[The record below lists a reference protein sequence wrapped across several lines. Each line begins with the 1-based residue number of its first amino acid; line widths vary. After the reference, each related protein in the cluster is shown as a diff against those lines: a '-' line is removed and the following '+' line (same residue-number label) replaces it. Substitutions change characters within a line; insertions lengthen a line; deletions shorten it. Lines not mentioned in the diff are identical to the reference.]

1 MIQKLITIFLL
12 GFSCCTASM
21 AAPLLAIDDEIQQ
34 AIDAYEER
42 PWELGLAGG
51 YGVRTNPLINSK
63 DIPMYVVL
71 NIAWFGDY
79 LFFDNGDVGL
89 SIHETDKLAINFIAH
104 INNEREIF
112 EWLNNSQLGIQFNAA
127 GTSGFSP
134 VVTDPDVIPAKPVEA
149 PGRSLA
155 VDGGLEMIYADDW
168 GDIQLQVL
176 GDLTNTHKGFEVWAS
191 YAFPWQSGDWNI
203 VPSVGLNWKSSHLL
217 DYYYGIRDY
226 EVEQN
231 RPAYKGSSGFNGF
244 ARLSVAYHIN
254 DNWGITG
261 IAEYETL
268 SRSIRNSPIVDEDGI
283 GTLFIGL
290 MYNF

>member
-12 GFSCCTASM
+12 GFSCCTTSM
-21 AAPLLAIDDEIQQ
+21 AEPPQAIDDEEIQQ

-42 PWELGLAGG
+42 PWELGLAAG
-51 YGVRTNPLINSK
+51 YGVRTNPLINSD

-89 SIHETDKLAINFIAH
+89 SIHETDKLSINFIAH

-127 GTSGFSP
+127 GSSFVP
-134 VVTDPDVIPAKPVEA
+134 TDTNGMPTKPVEV
-149 PGRSLA
+149 PDRNLA

-203 VPSVGLNWKSSHLL
+203 VPSVGLNWKNSHLL
-217 DYYYGIRDY
+217 DYYYGIRDS
-226 EVEQN
+226 EVEVN
-231 RPAYKGSSGFNGF
+231 RPAYKADSGFNSF
-244 ARLSVAYHIN
+244 ARLSIAYHIN
-254 DNWGITG
+254 DSWGVTG

-268 SRSIRNSPIVDEDGI
+268 SRSIRHSPIVDEDGI

>member
-12 GFSCCTASM
+12 GFSCCTTSI
-21 AAPLLAIDDEIQQ
+21 AAPPQDINDEEIQQ

-42 PWELGLAGG
+42 PWELGFAAG

-71 NIAWFGDY
+71 NIAWFGNY

-89 SIHETDKLAINFIAH
+89 SIHETDKLSINFIAH

-112 EWLNNSQLGIQFNAA
+112 EWLNNSQLGLQFN
-127 GTSGFSP
+127 GSTSGFSP
-134 VVTDPDVIPAKPVEA
+134 VNTNPDVIPAKPVEV
-149 PGRSLA
+149 PDRNLA

-168 GDIQLQVL
+168 GDLQLQVL
-176 GDLTNTHKGFEVWAS
+176 GDLTNTHKGLEVWAS

-217 DYYYGIRDY
+217 DYYYGIRDS
-226 EVEQN
+226 EVEKN
-231 RPAYKGSSGFNGF
+231 RPAYKAQSGFNSF
-244 ARLSVAYHIN
+244 ARLSIAYHIN

-268 SRSIRNSPIVDEDGI
+268 SGSIRHSPIVDEDGI

>member
-12 GFSCCTASM
+12 GFSCYATSM
-21 AAPLLAIDDEIQQ
+21 AAPPFDIDDEEIQQ
-34 AIDAYEER
+34 AIDSYEER
-42 PWELGLAGG
+42 PWELGLAAG
-51 YGVRTNPLINSK
+51 YGVRTNPLINSD

-89 SIHETDKLAINFIAH
+89 SIHETDKLSINFIAH

-112 EWLNNSQLGIQFNAA
+112 EWLNNSQLGIQFDGA
-127 GTSGFSP
+127 GFTGTAP
-134 VVTDPDVIPAKPVEA
+134 PDKPVEV

-191 YAFPWQSGDWNI
+191 YAFPWRHGDWNI
-203 VPSVGLNWKSSHLL
+203 VPSVGLNWKSRHLL
-217 DYYYGIRDY
+217 DYYYGIRDS
-226 EVEQN
+226 EVEVN
-231 RPAYKGSSGFNGF
+231 RPAYKAHSGFNNF

-268 SRSIRNSPIVDEDGI
+268 SRSIRQSPIVDEDGI

>member
-12 GFSCCTASM
+12 GFSCCTTSM
-21 AAPLLAIDDEIQQ
+21 AEPPQAIDDEEIQQ

-42 PWELGLAGG
+42 PWELGLAAG
-51 YGVRTNPLINSK
+51 YGVRTNPLINSD

-89 SIHETDKLAINFIAH
+89 SIHETDKLSINFIAH

-127 GTSGFSP
+127 GSSFVP
-134 VVTDPDVIPAKPVEA
+134 TDTNGMPTKPVEV
-149 PGRSLA
+149 PDRNLA

-217 DYYYGIRDY
+217 DYYYGIRDS
-226 EVEQN
+226 EVEVN
-231 RPAYKGSSGFNGF
+231 RPAYKAQSGFNSF
-244 ARLSVAYHIN
+244 ARLSIAYHIN
-254 DNWGITG
+254 DNWGVTG

-268 SRSIRNSPIVDEDGI
+268 SRSIRHSPIVDEDGI